1 VYIVYIDELISKL
14 KLSGIGCYID
24 DTYVGVLGYA
34 DDITLLCPSIRS
46 LNKMLHICEV
56 FAKDY
61 LITFNSNKTLCI
73 KFGEPVYSD
82 DVAWINGCIIK
93 WVDNVRHL
101 GNYVSKD
108 LRDDYDCKMKCSA
121 FINSVNKLLAN
132 RHRADQR
139 YPSKPT

>member
-1 VYIVYIDELISKL
+1 MYPCYNISVRRHATK
-14 KLSGIGCYID
+14 CV
-24 DTYVGVLGYA
+24 VGTPLRHKGNTV
-34 DDITLLCPSIRS
+34 SICSAKTS
-46 LNKMLHICEV
+46 LAVGRQNPINQ
-56 FAKDY
+56 Y
-61 LITFNSNKTLCI
+61 TFNSNKTLCI
-73 KFGEPVYSD
+73 KSGEPVYSD